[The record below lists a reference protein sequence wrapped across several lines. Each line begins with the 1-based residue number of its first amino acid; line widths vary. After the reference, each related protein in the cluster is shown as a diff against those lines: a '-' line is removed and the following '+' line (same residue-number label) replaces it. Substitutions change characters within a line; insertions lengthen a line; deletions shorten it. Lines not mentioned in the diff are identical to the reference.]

1 MTEDARETGPESPH
15 ELEWTQ
21 EGIPRSLRFGDTY
34 YSRHGGLA
42 ETGHVFIG
50 WNELPARWP
59 QMRHCLIAE
68 LGFGTGLNF
77 LETVRWWREHKA
89 ADATLHFLSFE
100 AWPMSRE
107 EMARAHAPW
116 PELAALSPRLV
127 ELWSPREAVVDAQFA
142 PDIRLTVHLA
152 DANMALRALSFAADA
167 WYLDGF
173 APARNPQMW
182 SAELMAQVFGHTIPG
197 GTFATYAAAGFVRRN
212 LEAAGFAVERQPG
225 FAGKREML
233 RGVKRM

>member
-1 MTEDARETGPESPH
+1 MPDQPLH
-15 ELEWTQ
+15 ELDWTDD
-21 EGIPRSLRFGDTY
+21 GVPRSRLFGDTY

-50 WNELPARWP
+50 WNDLPARWP
-59 QMRHCLIAE
+59 AMDHCLIAE

-77 LETVRWWREHKA
+77 LETVRWWRERKA
-89 ADATLHFLSFE
+89 EGATLHFVSFE
-100 AWPMSRE
+100 SFPMHASDLA
-107 EMARAHAPW
+107 MAHAPW
-116 PELAALSPRLV
+116 PEITELSPRLV
-127 ELWSPREAVVDAQFA
+127 ELWRPDTAVIDAEFA

-152 DANMALRALSFAADA
+152 DANVALPSLGFAADA

-173 APARNPQMW
+173 APARNPQLW
-182 SAELMAQVFGHTIPG
+182 SAELMAQVFAHTKPG

-212 LEAAGFAVERQPG
+212 LEAAGFTVERKPG

-233 RGVKRM
+233 RGWRAR